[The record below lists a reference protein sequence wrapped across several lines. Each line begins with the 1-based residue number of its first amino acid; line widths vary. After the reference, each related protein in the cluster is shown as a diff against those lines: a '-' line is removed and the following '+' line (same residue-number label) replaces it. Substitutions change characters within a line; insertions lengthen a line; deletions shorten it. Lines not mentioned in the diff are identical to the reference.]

1 MIKKFFAL
9 FFFCLTVGYSQSPEK
24 FTYQSIIKNSS
35 GYLLKNQDVGLR
47 ISVLFNS
54 SNGIPVYSEE
64 HSVESNNNGLVTL
77 IIGDGVSSDVFA
89 DIDWGNGEYFLKV
102 EVDPEGGV
110 NYVMNQTSQLLSVPY
125 ALYAG
130 NAKVNLS
137 VIGQSYVTVSGSQI
151 TVNKIEASKDIDG
164 LSDVSISG
172 DYNDLVNTPTL
183 FDGDYAN
190 LTNTPTLFDGDYANL
205 TNTPTLFDGDY
216 ANLTNTPTLFDGDYT
231 NLTNTPTLFDGDYTN
246 LTNTPTLFDGDYANL
261 TNTPQLNDAKIFVG
275 DSNNKSLEVAVSGDV
290 TLANDGTVTIADD
303 AITTAKLAN
312 ITDGSILIGGASD
325 APTVVAVSGD
335 VTLANDGTVTIA
347 DDAVT
352 TAKLANITDGSILI
366 GGASDAPTVVAVS
379 GDVTITNAGVTAIG
393 SGKVVNAM
401 LADDA
406 VGLDELAN
414 ITEGTIL
421 TGDSSNNPLL
431 LDANDTG
438 KILIGTGT
446 GLASV
451 AVSGDFDL
459 ASNGT
464 VTIADDAV
472 TYAKV
477 QNIVTANRVLGSATA
492 DGTVSEVQVTT
503 DMIANNA
510 VNLTSKVSG
519 VLPIAK
525 GGTGASSVSS
535 VRTAIGLLSGAFTT
549 TSQATVH
556 TTSDLGVNTN
566 SIVVA
571 GFRTNV
577 GNEKMLS
584 AVPNS
589 DGTITFTISNL
600 NAIGDIIHWIAI
612 NP

>member
-1 MIKKFFAL
+1 MIKKFFVL
-9 FFFCLTVGYSQSPEK
+9 LFFCLTFSYAQSPEK

-35 GYLLKNQDVGLR
+35 GYLLKSQDVGLK

-205 TNTPTLFDGDY
+205 TNTP
-216 ANLTNTPTLFDGDYT
+216 
-231 NLTNTPTLFDGDYTN
+231 
-246 LTNTPTLFDGDYANL
+246 
-261 TNTPQLNDAKIFVG
+261 QLNDAKIFVG

-303 AITTAKLAN
+303 AI
-312 ITDGSILIGGASD
+312 
-325 APTVVAVSGD
+325 
-335 VTLANDGTVTIA
+335 
-347 DDAVT
+347 T

>member
-1 MIKKFFAL
+1 
-9 FFFCLTVGYSQSPEK
+9 
-24 FTYQSIIKNSS
+24 
-35 GYLLKNQDVGLR
+35 
-47 ISVLFNS
+47 
-54 SNGIPVYSEE
+54 
-64 HSVESNNNGLVTL
+64 
-77 IIGDGVSSDVFA
+77 
-89 DIDWGNGEYFLKV
+89 
-102 EVDPEGGV
+102 
-110 NYVMNQTSQLLSVPY
+110 
-125 ALYAG
+125 
-130 NAKVNLS
+130 
-137 VIGQSYVTVSGSQI
+137 
-151 TVNKIEASKDIDG
+151 
-164 LSDVSISG
+164 
-172 DYNDLVNTPTL
+172 
-183 FDGDYAN
+183 
-190 LTNTPTLFDGDYANL
+190 
-205 TNTPTLFDGDY
+205 
-216 ANLTNTPTLFDGDYT
+216 
-231 NLTNTPTLFDGDYTN
+231 
-246 LTNTPTLFDGDYANL
+246 
-261 TNTPQLNDAKIFVG
+261 
-275 DSNNKSLEVAVSGDV
+275 
-290 TLANDGTVTIADD
+290 
-303 AITTAKLAN
+303 
-312 ITDGSILIGGASD
+312 
-325 APTVVAVSGD
+325 
-335 VTLANDGTVTIA
+335 
-347 DDAVT
+347 
-352 TAKLANITDGSILI
+352 
-366 GGASDAPTVVAVS
+366 
-379 GDVTITNAGVTAIG
+379 ITNAGVTAIG

-472 TYAKV
+472 TYEKV
-477 QNIVTANRVLGSATA
+477 QNIATANRVLGSATA
-492 DGTVSEVQVTT
+492 DGIVAEVQVTT

-571 GFRTNV
+571 GFRTNE

>member
-1 MIKKFFAL
+1 
-9 FFFCLTVGYSQSPEK
+9 
-24 FTYQSIIKNSS
+24 
-35 GYLLKNQDVGLR
+35 
-47 ISVLFNS
+47 
-54 SNGIPVYSEE
+54 
-64 HSVESNNNGLVTL
+64 
-77 IIGDGVSSDVFA
+77 
-89 DIDWGNGEYFLKV
+89 
-102 EVDPEGGV
+102 
-110 NYVMNQTSQLLSVPY
+110 
-125 ALYAG
+125 
-130 NAKVNLS
+130 
-137 VIGQSYVTVSGSQI
+137 
-151 TVNKIEASKDIDG
+151 
-164 LSDVSISG
+164 
-172 DYNDLVNTPTL
+172 
-183 FDGDYAN
+183 
-190 LTNTPTLFDGDYANL
+190 
-205 TNTPTLFDGDY
+205 
-216 ANLTNTPTLFDGDYT
+216 
-231 NLTNTPTLFDGDYTN
+231 
-246 LTNTPTLFDGDYANL
+246 NTPTLFDGDYANL

-303 AITTAKLAN
+303 AVTTAKLAN

-325 APTVVAVSGD
+325 APTVVAVSGDVTLANDGTVTIADDAVTTAKLANITDGSILIGGASDAPTVVAVTGD

>member
-64 HSVESNNNGLVTL
+64 HSVESNDNGLVTL
-77 IIGDGVSSDVFA
+77 IIGEGTSSDVFS
-89 DIDWGNGEYFLKV
+89 DIDWGGGEYFLKV

-216 ANLTNTPTLFDGDYT
+216 ANLTNTPTLFDGDY
-231 NLTNTPTLFDGDYTN
+231 
-246 LTNTPTLFDGDYANL
+246 ANL

-275 DSNNKSLEVAVSGDV
+275 DSNNKSLE
-290 TLANDGTVTIADD
+290 
-303 AITTAKLAN
+303 
-312 ITDGSILIGGASD
+312 
-325 APTVVAVSGD
+325 VAVSGD

>member
-1 MIKKFFAL
+1 MIKKFFVL
-9 FFFCLTVGYSQSPEK
+9 LFFCLTLSYAQSPEK

-35 GYLLKNQDVGLR
+35 GYLLKSQDVGLK

-216 ANLTNTPTLFDGDYT
+216 ANLTNTPTFFDGDYT
-231 NLTNTPTLFDGDYTN
+231 NLTNTPTLFDGDYAN

-275 DSNNKSLEVAVSGDV
+275 DSNNKSLE
-290 TLANDGTVTIADD
+290 
-303 AITTAKLAN
+303 
-312 ITDGSILIGGASD
+312 
-325 APTVVAVSGD
+325 VAVSGD

>member
-1 MIKKFFAL
+1 MIKKFFVL
-9 FFFCLTVGYSQSPEK
+9 LFFCLTFSYAQSPEK

-35 GYLLKNQDVGLR
+35 GYLLKSQDVGLK

-137 VIGQSYVTVSGSQI
+137 VTGQSYVTVSGSQI

-216 ANLTNTPTLFDGDYT
+216 NDLV
-231 NLTNTPTLFDGDYTN
+231 NTPTLFDGDYTN

-303 AITTAKLAN
+303 AI
-312 ITDGSILIGGASD
+312 
-325 APTVVAVSGD
+325 
-335 VTLANDGTVTIA
+335 
-347 DDAVT
+347 T

-459 ASNGT
+459 ATNGT

-477 QNIVTANRVLGSATA
+477 QNIATANRVLGSATA
-492 DGTVSEVQVTT
+492 DGIVSEVQVTT

>member
-1 MIKKFFAL
+1 MIKKFFVL
-9 FFFCLTVGYSQSPEK
+9 LFFCLALSYAQSPEK

-35 GYLLKNQDVGLR
+35 GYLLKSQDVGLK

-216 ANLTNTPTLFDGDYT
+216 
-231 NLTNTPTLFDGDYTN
+231 TN

-261 TNTPQLNDAKIFVG
+261 TNTPTLFDGDYANLTNTPTLFDGDYANLTYTPQLNDAKIFVG
-275 DSNNKSLEVAVSGDV
+275 DSNNKSLE
-290 TLANDGTVTIADD
+290 
-303 AITTAKLAN
+303 
-312 ITDGSILIGGASD
+312 
-325 APTVVAVSGD
+325 VAVSGD